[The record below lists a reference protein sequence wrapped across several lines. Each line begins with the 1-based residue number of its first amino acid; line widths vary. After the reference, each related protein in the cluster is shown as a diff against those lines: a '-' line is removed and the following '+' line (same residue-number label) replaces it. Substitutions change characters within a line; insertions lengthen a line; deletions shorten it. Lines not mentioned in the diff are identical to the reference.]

1 MPLKTVG
8 VVDKTY
14 VISRIAHYTVAK
26 LSVKRGGC
34 AMPKCKPLPSLE
46 RLREV
51 FELDRIN
58 GRIFWKERKLEEF
71 ASEKTWKI
79 WHTRCVG
86 KEAGSLKENGY
97 RTVPLDGKARLVH
110 RVIFELANN
119 MVLGEADEI
128 DHRDGNPRNNEPYNL
143 RIATSAQNARNS
155 KCQKSSRF
163 GLKGVRRE
171 KRGLGYSAIIY
182 ADNKHVFLGMFK
194 TPEDAHA
201 AYAKAS
207 RELHGEFGRAA

>member
-1 MPLKTVG
+1 
-8 VVDKTY
+8 
-14 VISRIAHYTVAK
+14 
-26 LSVKRGGC
+26 
-34 AMPKCKPLPSLE
+34 MPKCKPLPSLE

-58 GRIFWKERKLEEF
+58 GRIFWKERKREEF
-71 ASEKTWKI
+71 ASDRSCHV
-79 WHTRCVG
+79 WHSRCAG
-86 KEAGSLKENGY
+86 KQAGSLKENGY
-97 RTVPLDGKARLVH
+97 RTVRLDGKARLVH
-110 RVIFELANN
+110 RVIFELANDT
-119 MVLGEADEI
+119 VLGEAEEI

-182 ADNKHVFLGMFK
+182 ADHKHIFLGMFK
-194 TPEDAHA
+194 TPEEAHA

-207 RELHGEFGRAA
+207 LELHGEFGRAA